1 MLGDETYAVGVL
13 QLARRHFLPS
23 TAPFGKPFDPST
35 SSGGAKL
42 RGCLRAWPRQA
53 REPRY
58 VSVHCVR
65 FFRVQRGKTENAVLT
80 ELVLRKEHYRRV
92 MVSDLAMAICVERNP
107 KEDADVQQ

>member
-23 TAPFGKPFDPST
+23 TAPFGKPFD
-35 SSGGAKL
+35 KL